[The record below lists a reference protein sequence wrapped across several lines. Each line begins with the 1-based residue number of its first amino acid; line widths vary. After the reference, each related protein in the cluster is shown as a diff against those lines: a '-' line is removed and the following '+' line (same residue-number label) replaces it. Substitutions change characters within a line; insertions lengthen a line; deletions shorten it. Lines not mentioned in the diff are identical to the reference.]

1 VRASS
6 TPTFALGRCWE
17 WTATE
22 FGPYPEFS
30 ADPYADYS
38 VPWFAGH
45 AELRG
50 AGCWVTSPA
59 LSRPTYRNFFTPDRR
74 DPFVGFRTA
83 RNR

>member
-1 VRASS
+1 VRASGHAS
-6 TPTFALGRCWE
+6 FALSRVWE
-17 WTATE
+17 WTATA

-38 VPWFAGH
+38 VPWFKGH

-50 AGCWVTSPA
+50 AGSWVTAPA
-59 LSRPTYRNFFTPDRR
+59 LARRTYRNFYTPDRR

-83 RNR
+83 QSR